1 MSQIRVDQGD
11 IARRR
16 GDAIVARSSYEDALG
31 LARNADD
38 TWATA
43 YILLQ
48 LGGLD
53 RSTGNAALA
62 IGSLTESMRLST
74 QVGDKALLHWAIFS
88 RARTLLEAGDLVD
101 ARSEFR
107 DGARVL
113 VELRGNSR
121 ECILALAVASEWLAA
136 AGRTAVAVESW
147 AAAARGRLDQTRALP
162 AYHRQEFER
171 DYARARMALGPVR
184 FHRHWV
190 IGEARDAHDAL
201 ERAIAEVDS
210 VDLEDRPPVARPSI
224 GRFDL
229 TPREVEVIAL
239 VASGMS
245 DGEIAESFVIS
256 KKTASTHVANIKSK
270 LGARTRVEIAV
281 MARNAG
287 LD

>member
-1 MSQIRVDQGD
+1 MSPPF
-11 IARRR
+11 AK
-16 GDAIVARSSYEDALG
+16 
-31 LARNADD
+31 
-38 TWATA
+38 
-43 YILLQ
+43 
-48 LGGLD
+48 
-53 RSTGNAALA
+53 
-62 IGSLTESMRLST
+62 
-74 QVGDKALLHWAIFS
+74 DKI
-88 RARTLLEAGDLVD
+88 EPGY
-101 ARSEFR
+101 
-107 DGARVL
+107 
-113 VELRGNSR
+113 
-121 ECILALAVASEWLAA
+121 ASA
-136 AGRTAVAVESW
+136 
-147 AAAARGRLDQTRALP
+147 QK
-162 AYHRQEFER
+162 
-171 DYARARMALGPVR
+171 ALGPVR

-190 IGEARDAHDAL
+190 IGEARGLEEAL
-201 ERAIAEVDS
+201 DLAMTEVDS